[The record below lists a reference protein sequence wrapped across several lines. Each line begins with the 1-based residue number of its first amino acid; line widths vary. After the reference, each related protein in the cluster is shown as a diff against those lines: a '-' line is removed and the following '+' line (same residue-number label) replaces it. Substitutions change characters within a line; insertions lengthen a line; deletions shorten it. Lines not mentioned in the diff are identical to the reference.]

1 MRTKHLLTA
10 MVLPALFAA
19 CTNEELDVVNNVESM
34 EGRAVVENVT
44 FTVGETADSRLV
56 YGKDGYTF
64 EAGDQLGACLMDEII
79 PGVYNETWYDNG
91 TPKWNEWF
99 NLVNYIQT
107 NYKFT
112 RDADGNWETEAK
124 LCEGNYF
131 LSFPYNMNMG
141 LREAYAF
148 NCNEQV
154 LEGTDA
160 ESLKK
165 AYVANNAFVGYAQVK
180 RSNNEGESV
189 NVPLVPVF
197 GATGII
203 LTNRGAEE
211 RTIEKIVLRGEAV
224 KTLAVVKPAGE
235 EGEEDFDPETFVGLE
250 DQDEIDGALA
260 GIIEYSVNEN
270 AEEPYIEVYVKSGNT
285 LSSNGQK
292 SMNIIVMS
300 APEKVDENTKNE
312 TNLVMD
318 VYSTRGVIRDIDLT
332 HELKAYDSDDIVTDN
347 VITDLGAGQKVEV
360 EFSHASFDVEKE
372 MDIYSDDD
380 LAQLITWNAE
390 ANTDREITANIHND
404 VTLSKAMY
412 DKIFSTT
419 RITGVNVK
427 IDDNK
432 YLTIAADV
440 AEDAIDNLAING
452 GNVKVLGTQSV
463 KEEKTLKCASILIAE
478 GATLNTYVTLPDV
491 DNKGTMNIEGGYET
505 SGMGY
510 LYNYGTL
517 NINADAVMKPT
528 GTKADGNA
536 KQFHNH
542 GIVVNNKY
550 LEVTSKFFNFETLT
564 NNGVIKGNFYNY
576 LDWSDACGDHDAVV
590 YNNGEMYGVQNR
602 ALIVMSAAARIES
615 SNGSNGYIDNTAKAE
630 YVIEGTNETVFV
642 SAENTTAAALKKL
655 VEEAGA
661 TQARLA
667 GTLTVGAATT
677 ITVKEVVA
685 TSDVLITGNY
695 TLTLNGTFKA
705 SEGTETIIDHGTTL
719 TVTSLNVEY
728 GKVTVKNNGKLNCN
742 KDNIIGNGLKDY
754 SNK

>member
-64 EAGDQLGACLMDEII
+64 EAGDQLGACLMDEITDLY
-79 PGVYNETWYDNG
+79 GYTEVDGKKVTWNQ
-91 TPKWNEWF
+91 WF

-112 RDADGNWETEAK
+112 RDAEGNWETEAK

-154 LEGTDA
+154 LEGTDE

-211 RTIEKIVLRGEAV
+211 RTIEKIVLRGNAV
-224 KTLAVVKPAGE
+224 KTLAVVKPAADRTKVAG
-235 EGEEDFDPETFVGLE
+235 GFDPETFVGLTEQE
-250 DQDEIDGALA
+250 DIDNALA

-300 APEKVDENTKNE
+300 APEDVAENTENE
-312 TNLVMD
+312 TSLVMD

-347 VITDLGAGQKVEV
+347 EITALGAGQKVEV
-360 EFSHASFDVEKE
+360 EFSHASFDVEKV
-372 MDIYSDDD
+372 MDIYTDDD

-390 ANTDREITANIHND
+390 ANTKREITANIYNT

-412 DKIFSTT
+412 DKIHSTEM
-419 RITGVNVK
+419 ITKVNVNIK
-427 IDDNK
+427 NGA
-432 YLTIAADV
+432 LVIAADV
-440 AEDAIDNLAING
+440 AEDAMDNLAITDG
-452 GNVKVLGTQSV
+452 IVKVLGTQNV
-463 KEEKTLKCASILIAE
+463 EETPGCDIVWVAE
-478 GATLNTYVTLPDV
+478 GATLNAEADLASVR
-491 DNKGTMNIEGGYET
+491 NE
-505 SGMGY
+505 
-510 LYNYGTL
+510 GTL
-517 NINADAVMKPT
+517 NIAEDQTYIENYGNLNVEADLTITTLK
-528 GTKADGNA
+528 
-536 KQFHNH
+536 NH
-542 GIVVNNKY
+542 
-550 LEVTSKFFNFETLT
+550 SKVT
-564 NNGVIKGNFYNY
+564 NNAALTLNSNSYNY
-576 LDWSDACGDHDAVV
+576 ATIDNNGTIIGKFENVKEYVCDDCKVKHQGLIN
-590 YNNGEMYGVQNR
+590 NNGEIEQVLNNGT
-602 ALIVMSAAARIES
+602 IVMAADARVMTDAS
-615 SNGSNGYIDNTAKAE
+615 STGYIDNTNKAE
-630 YVIEGTNETVFV
+630 FVSEGTAETVFV
-642 SAENTTAAALKKL
+642 SAQGITATDLAAL
-655 VEEAGA
+655 VIEAGA
-661 TQARLA
+661 TEVRLA
-667 GTLTVGAATT
+667 GTLTIDDDEVMVNGVKTIKTT
-677 ITVKEVVA
+677 A
-685 TSDVLITGNY
+685 NVLVTGKGKVSFKK
-695 TLTLNGTFKA
+695 TTFIA
-705 SEGTETIIDHGTTL
+705 SAGTEVIVDQYSTL
-719 TVTSLNVEY
+719 SVNVLDVTY
-728 GKVTVKNNGKLNCN
+728 GKVSVKNGGKVMKNSQLGSNF
-742 KDNIIGNGLKDY
+742 KDY

>member
-64 EAGDQLGACLMDEII
+64 EAGDQLGACLMDEITES
-79 PGVYNETWYDNG
+79 YNKTWYDNG

-260 GIIEYSVNEN
+260 GIIDYKVNKN
-270 AEEPYIEVYVKSGNT
+270 ATEPYIEVYVKSGNT

-300 APEKVDENTKNE
+300 APEKVTKNTE
-312 TNLVMD
+312 NKTNLVMD

-332 HELKAYDSDDIVTDN
+332 LELKAYDSDDIVTDN
-347 VITDLGAGQKVEV
+347 EITALGAGQKVEV

-372 MDIYSDDD
+372 MDIYTDDD

-427 IDDNK
+427 IDENK

-452 GNVKVLGTQSV
+452 GNVKVLGTQNV
-463 KEEKTLKCASILIAE
+463 EKAPECAKIWIAE
-478 GATLNTYVTLPDV
+478 GATLNTYVTLPGV
-491 DNKGTMNIEGGYET
+491 DNKGTMNIEGGYDVEFT
-505 SGMGY
+505 MGY
-510 LYNYGTL
+510 LSNYGTL
-517 NINADAVMKPT
+517 NINVDADMRPQGGINYFV
-528 GTKADGNA
+528 
-536 KQFHNH
+536 NH
-542 GIVVNNKY
+542 GTVVNNKS
-550 LEVTSKFFNFETLT
+550 LTVNAKTFNYGTLT
-564 NNGVIKGNFYNY
+564 NNGVINGNFFNR
-576 LDWSDACGDHDAVV
+576 DIDHEPCGEHNAVV
-590 YNNGEMYGVQNR
+590 YNNGELYGVQNR
-602 ALIVMSAAARIES
+602 ALIVMSATSRIVS
-615 SNGSNGYIDNTAKAE
+615 STGSTGWIDNTAKAE
-630 YVIEGTNETVFV
+630 FVTEGNNETVFV
-642 SAENTTAAALKKL
+642 SAENTTAAALKTL

-695 TLTLNGTFKA
+695 TLTINGTFTA
-705 SEGTETIIDHGTTL
+705 GEGTETIIDHGTTL
-719 TVTSLNVEY
+719 TVTTLDVND
-728 GKVTVKNNGKLNCN
+728 GKVTVKNNGELSYTTKNG
-742 KDNIIGNGLKDY
+742 DNLKDY
-754 SNK
+754 SK

>member
-44 FTVGETADSRLV
+44 LTVGETADSRLV

-64 EAGDQLGACLMDEII
+64 EAGDQLGACLMDEITDLYGYTKKDGQDI
-79 PGVYNETWYDNG
+79 TWNQ
-91 TPKWNEWF
+91 WF

-419 RITGVNVK
+419 RITGVNVN
-427 IDDNK
+427 IDAEK

-452 GNVKVLGTQSV
+452 GYVKVLGTQNV
-463 KEEKTLKCASILIAE
+463 EKAPKCAKIWIAE
-478 GATLNTYVTLPDV
+478 GATLNTYARLPQV
-491 DNKGTMNIEGGYET
+491 DNKGTMNIEGGYEDEGQVK
-505 SGMGY
+505 S

-517 NINADAVMKPT
+517 NINVDADMRPA
-528 GTKADGNA
+528 KAEP
-536 KQFHNH
+536 FVNH
-542 GIVVNNKY
+542 GTVVSNKKLKVNGNVWNY
-550 LEVTSKFFNFETLT
+550 STWT
-564 NNGVIKGNFYNY
+564 NNGFIDGNFRNRNI
-576 LDWSDACGDHDAVV
+576 DVHEPCGEHSAVV
-590 YNNGEMYGVQNR
+590 YNNGEIDGVQNQ
-602 ALIVMSAAARIES
+602 ALIVMSAASRIMYAKAGLVGE
-615 SNGSNGYIDNTAKAE
+615 IDNTAKAAF
-630 YVIEGTNETVFV
+630 VGPSETSTGEDKQVVFV
-642 SAENTTAAALKKL
+642 SAENTTATALKTL
-655 VEEAGA
+655 VDEAGA
-661 TQARLA
+661 SQVRLA
-667 GTLTVGAATT
+667 GTLTVGANTT
-677 ITVKEVVA
+677 VTVKEVVT

-695 TLTLNGTFKA
+695 TLTINGTFTA
-705 SEGTETIIDHGTTL
+705 GEGTETIIDHGTTL
-719 TVTSLNVEY
+719 TVTTLDVND

-742 KDNIIGNGLKDY
+742 DVQGNGLKDY
-754 SNK
+754 SKK

>member
-1 MRTKHLLTA
+1 MTA

-56 YGKDGYTF
+56 YGKEGYTF
-64 EAGDQLGACLMDEII
+64 QAGDQLGACLMDEITDLYGYTKKDGQDI
-79 PGVYNETWYDNG
+79 TWNQ
-91 TPKWNEWF
+91 WF

-203 LTNRGAEE
+203 LTNRGIEE

-235 EGEEDFDPETFVGLE
+235 EGKNGFDPETFVGLE
-250 DQDEIDGALA
+250 EPEDIDNALA
-260 GIIEYSVNEN
+260 GIIEYSVNKN

-300 APEKVDENTKNE
+300 APEDVAENTDNE
-312 TNLVMD
+312 TSLVMD

-347 VITDLGAGQKVEV
+347 VITALGAGQKVEV

-372 MDIYSDDD
+372 MDIYTDDD

-390 ANTDREITANIHND
+390 ANTKREITANIYNT

-412 DKIFSTT
+412 DKIHSTEM
-419 RITGVNVK
+419 ITKVNVNIK
-427 IDDNK
+427 NGA
-432 YLTIAADV
+432 LVIAADV
-440 AEDAIDNLAING
+440 AEDAMDNLAITDG
-452 GNVKVLGTQSV
+452 IVKVLGTQNV
-463 KEEKTLKCASILIAE
+463 EETPGCDIVWVAE
-478 GATLNTYVTLPDV
+478 GATLNAEADLMSVR
-491 DNKGTMNIEGGYET
+491 NE
-505 SGMGY
+505 
-510 LYNYGTL
+510 GTL
-517 NINADAVMKPT
+517 NIAEDQTYIENFGNLNVEADLTITTLK
-528 GTKADGNA
+528 
-536 KQFHNH
+536 NH
-542 GIVVNNKY
+542 
-550 LEVTSKFFNFETLT
+550 SKVT
-564 NNGVIKGNFYNY
+564 NNAALTLNNNSYNY
-576 LDWSDACGDHDAVV
+576 ATIDNNGTIIGKFENVEAYVCSECKVEHEGLIN
-590 YNNGEMYGVQNR
+590 NNGEIEEVLNNGT
-602 ALIVMSAAARIES
+602 IVMAADARVMTDAS
-615 SNGSNGYIDNTAKAE
+615 STGYIDNTEKAE
-630 YVIEGTNETVFV
+630 FVSEGTAETVFV
-642 SAENTTAAALKKL
+642 SAQGITATDLAAL
-655 VEEAGA
+655 VIEAGA
-661 TQARLA
+661 TEVRLA
-667 GTLTVGAATT
+667 GTLTIDDDDVMVNGVKTIKTT
-677 ITVKEVVA
+677 A
-685 TSDVLITGNY
+685 DVLVTGKGKVAFKK
-695 TLTLNGTFKA
+695 TTFIA
-705 SEGTETIIDHGTTL
+705 SAGTEVIVDQYSTL
-719 TVTSLNVEY
+719 SVNVLDVTY
-728 GKVTVKNNGKLNCN
+728 GKVSVKNGGKVMKNSQ
-742 KDNIIGNGLKDY
+742 IGSNFKDY

>member
-112 RDADGNWETEAK
+112 RDAEGNWETEAK

-211 RTIEKIVLRGEAV
+211 RTIEKIVLRGNAV
-224 KTLAVVKPAGE
+224 KTLAVVKPAADRTKVAG
-235 EGEEDFDPETFVGLE
+235 GFDPETFVGLTEQE
-250 DQDEIDGALA
+250 DIDNALA

-300 APEKVDENTKNE
+300 APEDVAENTENE
-312 TNLVMD
+312 TSLVMD

-347 VITDLGAGQKVEV
+347 VITALGAGQKVEV
-360 EFSHASFDVEKE
+360 EFSHASFDVEKV
-372 MDIYSDDD
+372 MDIYTDDD

-390 ANTDREITANIHND
+390 ANTKREITANIYNT

-412 DKIFSTT
+412 DKIHSTEM
-419 RITGVNVK
+419 ITKVNVNIK
-427 IDDNK
+427 NGA
-432 YLTIAADV
+432 LVIAADV
-440 AEDAIDNLAING
+440 AEDAMDNLAITDG
-452 GNVKVLGTQSV
+452 IVKVLGTQNV
-463 KEEKTLKCASILIAE
+463 EETPGCDIVWVAE
-478 GATLNTYVTLPDV
+478 GATLNAEADLASVR
-491 DNKGTMNIEGGYET
+491 NE
-505 SGMGY
+505 
-510 LYNYGTL
+510 GTL
-517 NINADAVMKPT
+517 NIAEDQTYIENYGNLNVEADLTITTLK
-528 GTKADGNA
+528 
-536 KQFHNH
+536 NH
-542 GIVVNNKY
+542 
-550 LEVTSKFFNFETLT
+550 SKVT
-564 NNGVIKGNFYNY
+564 NNAALTLNSNSYNY
-576 LDWSDACGDHDAVV
+576 ATIDNNGTIIGKFENVKEYVCDDCKVKHQGLIN
-590 YNNGEMYGVQNR
+590 NNGEIEQVLNNGT
-602 ALIVMSAAARIES
+602 IVMAADARVMTDAS
-615 SNGSNGYIDNTAKAE
+615 STGYIDNTNKAE
-630 YVIEGTNETVFV
+630 FVSEGTAETVFV
-642 SAENTTAAALKKL
+642 SAQGITATDLAAL
-655 VEEAGA
+655 VIEAGA
-661 TQARLA
+661 TEVRLA
-667 GTLTVGAATT
+667 GTLTIDDDEVMVNGVKTIKTT
-677 ITVKEVVA
+677 A
-685 TSDVLITGNY
+685 NVLVTGKGKVSFKK
-695 TLTLNGTFKA
+695 TTFIA
-705 SEGTETIIDHGTTL
+705 SAGTEVIVDQYSTL
-719 TVTSLNVEY
+719 SVNVLDVTY
-728 GKVTVKNNGKLNCN
+728 GKVSVKNGGKVMKNSQLGSNF
-742 KDNIIGNGLKDY
+742 KDY